1 MENSIQTRLAQIKS
15 TLPTGVE
22 LVAVSKTHPVEAIQ
36 SAYDAGQRIFG
47 ENKVQEMT
55 AKSNILPSDIQ
66 WHFIGHVQKNKIR
79 MMAPYV
85 AMIQGVGSY
94 DTLVEINRQAGKCG
108 RVIPCLLQLHVAT
121 EETKFGF
128 TIEECTQMLEE
139 GSWKSLTDIE
149 ISGVMGMASNT
160 TDQDQVAREF
170 KMLRDFF
177 DYCKERFFSNS
188 PAFRTISAGM
198 SGDYPIAIA
207 QGSNLVRI
215 GSSIFGERDYSATNK

>member
-15 TLPTGVE
+15 TLPEGVE
-22 LVAVSKTHPVEAIQ
+22 LVAVSKIHPADAIQ
-36 SAYDAGQRIFG
+36 EAYNAGQRIFG

-55 AKSNILPSDIQ
+55 AKHSQLPPDIQ

-94 DTLVEINRQAGKCG
+94 DTLVEIDRQAAKCG
-108 RVIPCLLQLHVAT
+108 RTIPCLLQLHVAT
-121 EETKFGF
+121 EKTKFGF
-128 TIEECTQMLEE
+128 TIEECMTMLEE
-139 GSWKSLTDIE
+139 GTWKSLTHIE
-149 ISGVMGMASNT
+149 LSGVMGMASNT
-160 TDQDQVAREF
+160 SDEAQVASEF
-170 KMLRDFF
+170 KRLKDFF
-177 DYCKERFFSNS
+177 DTCRERFFSDS

-207 QGSNLVRI
+207 QGSNLVRV
-215 GSSIFGERDYSATNK
+215 GSSIFGERYYPAAR

>member
-1 MENSIQTRLAQIKS
+1 MENSIQSKLAYIRS
-15 TLPTGVE
+15 TLPSGVE
-22 LVAVSKTHPVEAIQ
+22 LVAVSKTHPAESIQ
-36 SAYDAGQRIFG
+36 EAYDAGQRIFG

-55 AKSNILPSDIQ
+55 AKHSQLPQDIQ

-94 DTLVEINRQAGKCG
+94 DTLVEIDRQAQKCG
-108 RVIPCLLQLHVAT
+108 RIIPCLLQLHVAT

-128 TIEECTQMLEE
+128 TPEECMAMLEE
-139 GSWKSLTDIE
+139 GSWKSLNNIE
-149 ISGVMGMASNT
+149 LSGVMGMASNT
-160 TDQDQVAREF
+160 PDEAQVAAEF
-170 KMLRDFF
+170 KVLKDFF
-177 DYCKERFFSNS
+177 DTCKERFFSNS

-207 QGSNLVRI
+207 QGSNLVRV
-215 GSSIFGERDYSATNK
+215 GSSIFGERDYSNAK

>member
-15 TLPTGVE
+15 TLPPGVE

-55 AKSNILPSDIQ
+55 AKHSQLPSDIQ